1 MNIIFNEMIKEKI
14 SIGNIDN
21 DESNSI
27 HVAYG
32 IDANFL
38 YGCGV
43 SIVSLL
49 INNLK
54 SNFVFHIFIDDL
66 MNDADIEKFREI
78 CSQYNTGIILY
89 FIDATNI
96 EKLPTTKN
104 WTHAIYFRFIIAEY
118 FKNKINY
125 LLYLDADVICYQKID
140 DLIHEML
147 DGKVAAVVAER
158 DENWWQHRAKSLGV
172 PEISAGYFN
181 SGVMYI
187 NLVAWQEQHVT
198 ENAIDLLMN
207 QSISAKLSYP
217 DQDVLN
223 ILLMGKIVYI
233 RSIFNTQFSLNY
245 ELKDKFEYPV
255 NEQTVFIHYVGP
267 TKPWHEW
274 ACYASAEPFRM
285 AREASPWRHIP
296 LMEPSSSN
304 YLRYY
309 AKHKIKQGK
318 YLQGLIGYI
327 QYFVSKIKR

>member
-1 MNIIFNEMIKEKI
+1 MNIEFDRMIKNKI
-14 SIGNIDN
+14 SIGYIDE
-21 DESNSI
+21 DEYNAI

-32 IDANFL
+32 IDNNFL

-49 INNLK
+49 INNLDK
-54 SNFVFHIFIDDL
+54 KFIFHVFIDNL
-66 MNDADIEKFREI
+66 MKDADIKKFREI
-78 CSQYNTGIILY
+78 CSQYNTRVILY
-89 FIDATNI
+89 FIDATSLSN
-96 EKLPTTKN
+96 LPTTKN

-125 LLYLDADVICYQKID
+125 LLYLDADIICHRKID

-158 DENWWQHRAKSLGV
+158 DASWWKNRANNLGF

-187 NLVAWQEQHVT
+187 NLVVWHEQHVT
-198 ENAIDLLMN
+198 KNAVDLLMN
-207 QSISAKLSYP
+207 HSISAKLSYP

-223 ILLMGKIVYI
+223 ILLMGKVVYI
-233 RSIFNTQFSLNY
+233 KSIFNTQFSLNY

-274 ACYASAEPFRM
+274 ACYPSAEPFLKARM
-285 AREASPWRHIP
+285 ASPWRDIP

-304 YLRYY
+304 YLRYC
-309 AKHKIKQGK
+309 AKHKIKQKK
-318 YLQGLIGYI
+318 YLQGLIFYI